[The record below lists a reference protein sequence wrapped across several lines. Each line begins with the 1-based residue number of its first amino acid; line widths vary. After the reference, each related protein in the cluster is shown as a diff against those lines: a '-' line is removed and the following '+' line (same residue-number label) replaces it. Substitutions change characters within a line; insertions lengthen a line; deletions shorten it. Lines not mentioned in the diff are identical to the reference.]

1 MAPPPT
7 IRLHPDD
14 SVVIARATLLP
25 GTPVAD
31 NVTARDR
38 IPAGHKVAVRGL
50 APGEAIRR
58 YGQIIGFASAPIAPG
73 QHVHVHN
80 CGMGDFAKDYAYG
93 VDARPTDYGLLAVWS
108 GW

>member
-14 SVVIARATLLP
+14 GVVIARAALLP

-58 YGQIIGFASAPIAPG
+58 YRQIIGFASAPTDQEIRTPQDMTVIATCRCCYEPRRG
-73 QHVHVHN
+73 SPNLNWATVP
-80 CGMGDFAKDYAYG
+80 DYL
-93 VDARPTDYGLLAVWS
+93 R
-108 GW
+108 